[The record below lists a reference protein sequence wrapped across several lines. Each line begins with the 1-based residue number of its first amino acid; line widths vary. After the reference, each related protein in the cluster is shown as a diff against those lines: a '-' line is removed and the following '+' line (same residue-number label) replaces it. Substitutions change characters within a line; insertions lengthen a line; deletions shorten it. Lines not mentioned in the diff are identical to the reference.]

1 MDLKLL
7 FCSVQTIAL
16 FINFG
21 EPSDN
26 TILGINK
33 TIINNNFFISNINFK
48 SMYGF
53 KFIDDDSV
61 QILIKNSDTV
71 DILTDNIL
79 KYNTTK
85 EIIYIIGLDSNKMIN
100 YGFNIF
106 RENLNVW
113 AFNVTALEPFFDGS
127 QCEVF
132 DSAPI
137 EFKSFFNSI
146 FSGEIKSSSKINK
159 I

>member
-1 MDLKLL
+1 MKILTLIISFLFLIFVMPVNAQILK
-7 FCSVQTIAL
+7 
-16 FINFG
+16 
-21 EPSDN
+21 
-26 TILGINK
+26 NK
-33 TIINNNFFISNINFK
+33 AIICEEINNDFK

-53 KFIDDDSV
+53 KFIDEDSV

-71 DILTDNIL
+71 DVLTDNIF

-85 EIIYIIGLDSNKMIN
+85 EIIYIIGLDDNSMIN

-113 AFNVTALEPFFDGS
+113 AFNVTALEPFFDGE

-132 DSAPI
+132 IKTPK
-137 EFKSFFNSI
+137 EFKSFFKSI
-146 FSGEIKSSSKINK
+146 FKDEIKSARKNKKI
-159 I
+159 

>member
-1 MDLKLL
+1 MKNLL
-7 FCSVQTIAL
+7 LIIIL
-16 FINFG
+16 FI
-21 EPSDN
+21 PSFVLSDSSAN
-26 TILGINK
+26 LINK
-33 TIINNNFFISNINFK
+33 AIVCAEGSNNFK

-53 KFIDDDSV
+53 KFINDDSV

-71 DILTDNIL
+71 DVLTDNIL

-85 EIIYIIGLDSNKMIN
+85 EIIYIIGLDNNKMIN

-132 DSAPI
+132 ENTPS
-137 EFKSFFNSI
+137 EFKSFFKSI
-146 FSGEIKSSSKINK
+146 FSGDIESSSKINK

>member
-1 MDLKLL
+1 MKILTLIISFLFLIFVMPVNAQILK
-7 FCSVQTIAL
+7 
-16 FINFG
+16 
-21 EPSDN
+21 
-26 TILGINK
+26 NK
-33 TIINNNFFISNINFK
+33 AIICEEINNDFK

-53 KFIDDDSV
+53 KFIDENKV

-71 DILTDNIL
+71 DVLTDNIF

-85 EIIYIIGLDSNKMIN
+85 EIIYIIGLDDNSMIN

-113 AFNVTALEPFFDGS
+113 AFNVTALEPFFDGE

-132 DSAPI
+132 NKTPK
-137 EFKSFFNSI
+137 EFKSFFKSI
-146 FSGEIKSSSKINK
+146 FKDEIKFSTKNKKI
-159 I
+159 

>member
-1 MDLKLL
+1 MKKLL
-7 FCSVQTIAL
+7 FILVL
-16 FINFG
+16 FI
-21 EPSDN
+21 PSVLFSHDSSK
-26 TILGINK
+26 LVNK
-33 TIINNNFFISNINFK
+33 AIVCEEKNNNFK

-71 DILTDNIL
+71 DVLTDNIL

-85 EIIYIIGLDSNKMIN
+85 EIIYIIGLDNNKMIN

-113 AFNVTALEPFFDGS
+113 AFNITALEPFFDGS
-127 QCEVF
+127 QCDVF
-132 DSAPI
+132 DNTPS
-137 EFKSFFNSI
+137 EFKSFFKSI
-146 FSGEIKSSSKINK
+146 FSGDIKSSSKINK

>member
-1 MDLKLL
+1 MKKILL
-7 FCSVQTIAL
+7 VIAL
-16 FINFG
+16 FI
-21 EPSDN
+21 PS
-26 TILGINK
+26 ILLSDDSSHLINK
-33 TIINNNFFISNINFK
+33 AIVCEEENNNFK

-61 QILIKNSDTV
+61 QILIKNSDTEDV
-71 DILTDNIL
+71 LTNNIL

-85 EIIYIIGLDSNKMIN
+85 EIIYIIGLNNNKMIN

-127 QCEVF
+127 QCAVF
-132 DSAPI
+132 DNTPI
-137 EFKSFFNSI
+137 EFKSFFKSI

>member
-1 MDLKLL
+1 MKLL
-7 FCSVQTIAL
+7 FFTIILL
-16 FINFG
+16 FSNFSIFAASK
-21 EPSDN
+21 E
-26 TILGINK
+26 LINK
-33 TIINNNFFISNINFK
+33 ALICKEINNDFK

-53 KFIDDDSV
+53 NFIDEDSV

-71 DILTDNIL
+71 DVLTDNIL

-85 EIIYIIGLDSNKMIN
+85 EIIYIIGLDNNNLIN

-106 RENLNVW
+106 RNNLKVW
-113 AFNVTALEPFFDGS
+113 AFNVTALEPFFDGD

-132 DSAPI
+132 NNTPK
-137 EFKSFFNSI
+137 EFKAFFKAI
-146 FSGEIKSSSKINK
+146 FRDEIKSSLKIKK

>member
-1 MDLKLL
+1 MKKLL
-7 FCSVQTIAL
+7 FILVL
-16 FINFG
+16 FI
-21 EPSDN
+21 PSVLFSNDSSK
-26 TILGINK
+26 LVNK
-33 TIINNNFFISNINFK
+33 AIVCEEKNNNFK

-71 DILTDNIL
+71 DVLTDNVL

-85 EIIYIIGLDSNKMIN
+85 EIIYIIGLDENSMIN

-127 QCEVF
+127 QCKVF
-132 DSAPI
+132 DNTPS
-137 EFKSFFNSI
+137 EFKSFFKSI
-146 FSGEIKSSSKINK
+146 FSGDIKSSSKINK

>member
-1 MDLKLL
+1 MKKILL
-7 FCSVQTIAL
+7 VIAL
-16 FINFG
+16 FI
-21 EPSDN
+21 PS
-26 TILGINK
+26 ILLSDDSSHLINK
-33 TIINNNFFISNINFK
+33 AIVCEEENNNFK

-71 DILTDNIL
+71 DVLTDNIL

-85 EIIYIIGLDSNKMIN
+85 EIIYIIGLDNNKMIN

-132 DSAPI
+132 DNTPS
-137 EFKSFFNSI
+137 EFKSFFKSI
-146 FSGEIKSSSKINK
+146 FSGDIKSSSKINK

>member
-1 MDLKLL
+1 MKKLL
-7 FCSVQTIAL
+7 LIIVL
-16 FINFG
+16 FI
-21 EPSDN
+21 PSVVLSDGSPK
-26 TILGINK
+26 LINK
-33 TIINNNFFISNINFK
+33 AIVCAEGNNNFK

-53 KFIDDDSV
+53 KFINDDSV
-61 QILIKNSDTV
+61 QVLIKNSDTV
-71 DILTDNIL
+71 DVLTDNIL
-79 KYNTTK
+79 KYNTTR
-85 EIIYIIGLDSNKMIN
+85 EIIYIIGLDNNKMIN

-132 DSAPI
+132 DSTPI
-137 EFKSFFNSI
+137 EFKSFFKSI

>member
-1 MDLKLL
+1 MRLL
-7 FCSVQTIAL
+7 FIAIILL
-16 FINFG
+16 FPNLSISAG
-21 EPSDN
+21 TKE
-26 TILGINK
+26 LINK
-33 TIINNNFFISNINFK
+33 AIICKEINNEFK

-53 KFIDDDSV
+53 NFIDEDSV

-71 DILTDNIL
+71 DVLTDNIL

-85 EIIYIIGLDSNKMIN
+85 EIIYIIGLDKNSLIN

-106 RENLNVW
+106 RNNLKVW
-113 AFNVTALEPFFDGS
+113 AFNVTALEPFFDGD

-132 DSAPI
+132 NNTPK
-137 EFKSFFNSI
+137 EFKPFFKAI
-146 FSGEIKSSSKINK
+146 FRNEIKSTLKIKK

>member
-1 MDLKLL
+1 MKKILL
-7 FCSVQTIAL
+7 IIAL
-16 FINFG
+16 FI
-21 EPSDN
+21 PS
-26 TILGINK
+26 ILLSDDSSHLINK
-33 TIINNNFFISNINFK
+33 AIVCEEENNNFK

-61 QILIKNSDTV
+61 QILIKNSDTEDV
-71 DILTDNIL
+71 LTNNIL

-85 EIIYIIGLDSNKMIN
+85 DIIYIIGLNNNKMIN

-113 AFNVTALEPFFDGS
+113 AVNITALEPFFDGS
-127 QCEVF
+127 QCDVF
-132 DSAPI
+132 DNTPS
-137 EFKSFFNSI
+137 EFKSFFKSI
-146 FSGEIKSSSKINK
+146 FSGDIKSSSKINK

>member
-1 MDLKLL
+1 MKKILL
-7 FCSVQTIAL
+7 IIAL
-16 FINFG
+16 FI
-21 EPSDN
+21 PS
-26 TILGINK
+26 ILLSDDSSHLINK
-33 TIINNNFFISNINFK
+33 AIVCEEENNNFK

-71 DILTDNIL
+71 DVLTNNIL

-85 EIIYIIGLDSNKMIN
+85 DIIYIIGLNNNKMIN

-132 DSAPI
+132 DNTPS
-137 EFKSFFNSI
+137 EFKSFFKSI
-146 FSGEIKSSSKINK
+146 FSGDIKFSSKINK

>member
-1 MDLKLL
+1 MKLL
-7 FCSVQTIAL
+7 FVA
-16 FINFG
+16 
-21 EPSDN
+21 
-26 TILGINK
+26 TILLFSNLSISAGTKELINK
-33 TIINNNFFISNINFK
+33 AIICKEINNDFK

-53 KFIDDDSV
+53 NFIDDEFV

-71 DILTDNIL
+71 DVLTDNIL

-85 EIIYIIGLDSNKMIN
+85 EIIYIIGLDNNNLIN

-106 RENLNVW
+106 RNNLKVW
-113 AFNVTALEPFFDGS
+113 AFNVTALEPFFDGD

-132 DSAPI
+132 DNLPK
-137 EFKSFFNSI
+137 EFKPFFKSV
-146 FSGEIKSSSKINK
+146 FRDEIKSSLKIKK